1 MLNYIFEIVGT
12 IAFAFSGIK
21 VASNSRY
28 DIFGGFVLAFCV
40 AVGGGTLRD
49 CMLGVP
55 PFWTTSPVYII
66 CTLVAMAIFFVIKYG
81 FNLVPKS
88 VNQLLFLTSDTI
100 GLALFSIAGAQ
111 KSYEY
116 GMPVW
121 VSVGMGCITGVFG
134 GIIRDVFAGIKPTIF
149 SEDFYATASVL
160 GAVVYFAMMYVGFPA
175 ELASVSG
182 MATIVVLRLLACR
195 YKWHLPML

>member
-40 AVGGGTLRD
+40 AVGGGTVRD

-55 PFWTTSPVYII
+55 PFWTTSPIYVI
-66 CTLVAMAIFFVIKYG
+66 CTLIAMGLFFMLKFRFAAIPRKLNQFV
-81 FNLVPKS
+81 FVL
-88 VNQLLFLTSDTI
+88 SDTI
-100 GLALFSIAGAQ
+100 GLALFTIAGAE
-111 KSYEY
+111 KSHAY
-116 GMPVW
+116 GMPIW
-121 VSVGMGCITGVFG
+121 VSIGMGCMTGVLG

-149 SEDFYATASVL
+149 SEDFYATASVI
-160 GAVVYFAMMYVGFPA
+160 GGIVYFALLYIAFPVGI
-175 ELASVSG
+175 ASISG
-182 MATIVVLRLLACR
+182 MATIVVLRILAVN